1 MQRRPRKGFDG
12 DGAGRG
18 LPDAGYGRS
27 VSGRVNAFQ
36 NDLAQPARF
45 LLLNDPETQALA
57 IFNMSALVIF
67 GGPLFLQ
74 RPITIVSRR
83 ILARLRNATRRA
95 CPAISARHKHAS
107 AQRLRRG
114 GSCAGQDGEGEA

>member
-1 MQRRPRKGFDG
+1 LTRRLRKGSDG
-12 DGAGRG
+12 GGAGHV
-18 LPDAGYGRS
+18 LPDAGEGRS
-27 VSGRVNAFQ
+27 VFGRVNALQ

-67 GGPLFLQ
+67 GGPLFLP

-83 ILARLRNATRRA
+83 ILAWLRNATRGT
-95 CPAISARHKHAS
+95 CPAISARQAHTSSARQAHA
-107 AQRLRRG
+107 Q
-114 GSCAGQDGEGEA
+114 